1 MLNVLDSTKQ
11 LYTQSSQKNLVVT
24 FPNKNL
30 TLTNVNIV
38 YESVELKESIET
50 QDQLEFKG
58 CNSSSFKFSC
68 AEIFM
73 DLRNEYLEV
82 TIQAET
88 SEVIPLFS
96 GYVVS
101 QTNRTCEDIVTEFE
115 CQDILYSIRNRDVTS
130 WYNGLTFPITMK
142 NFRDSFFTLL
152 GIDQVVDTHSE
163 DDTGDLINDSL
174 TLTKIDSAKL
184 PKVLNAGTVMECIC
198 QCNARYGQY
207 GRDKKFHYRQLRE
220 IIKGLYPSYETFPSD
235 TTYPSG
241 ENADAIYNLAHYSK
255 ISYEPYMVKTIDGVS
270 IKALDGTSTSYGN
283 TTNVFNIA
291 DNMLASSLS
300 DKSTACQNI
309 LGEVNKVWYIPLKLD
324 AIGCPWIECGDILL
338 TRTKKNIVR
347 TYVLQ
352 RTLKGIQ
359 AFFDTFDT
367 DGIEYREKYV
377 ESEATGVSTNRDGV
391 KDAKDGVVRCNQ
403 LIADEVSARV
413 GAFNSLSADIAE
425 LGRVTAQSIQAVD
438 AKFENLNASKI
449 TSGTMSLAYLQGYN
463 ASLNLLTLSSLTVT
477 NDIKTKYITVESS
490 GEMQYQG
497 SSIRKDT
504 VTIQG
509 TTIKFLGW

>member
-1 MLNVLDSTKQ
+1 MVNVLDSTKQ
-11 LYTQSSQKNLVVT
+11 AYTESHHKVINIS
-24 FPNKNL
+24 FPNLNL
-30 TLTNVNIV
+30 SLTNANIV
-38 YESVELKESIET
+38 YESLNLQESIET
-50 QDQLEFKG
+50 EEELQFKG
-58 CNSSSFKFSC
+58 CNASQFKISV
-68 AEIFM
+68 AGVIQ
-73 DLRNEYLEV
+73 DVRDEYMEV
-82 TIQAET
+82 TITADNTET
-88 SEVIPLFS
+88 IPLFS
-96 GYVVS
+96 GYVTE
-101 QTNRTCEDIVTEFE
+101 QTNRNGEDITTELT
-115 CQDILYSIRNRDVTS
+115 CYDILYKIRNRDVTS

-163 DDTGDLINDSL
+163 EDTGDLINDTL

-220 IIKGLYPSYETFPSD
+220 IIKGLYPSYETFPSE

-255 ISYEPYMVKTIDGVS
+255 ISYEPFTVEKIDGVS

-309 LGEVNKVWYIPLKLD
+309 LGEVSKVWYIPVKLD
-324 AIGCPWIECGDILL
+324 CVGFPWIECGDILL
-338 TRTKKNIVR
+338 SRTKKNIVR
-347 TYVLQ
+347 CYVLQ

-359 AFFDTFDT
+359 ALFDSIEAE
-367 DGIEYREKYV
+367 GIQYREKYV
-377 ESEATGVSTNRDGV
+377 ESEETGVSTNRDGV

-449 TSGTMSLAYLQGYN
+449 TSGTMSLSHLQGYN
-463 ASLNLLTLSSLTVT
+463 ASLSLMTLSHLDVT
-477 NDIKTKYITVESS
+477 NDITTKYLTIST
-490 GEMQYQG
+490 EMQYQT
-497 SSIRKDT
+497 SSIRKDS

-509 TTIKFLGW
+509 TTINFLGW